1 MLALILTIVIFKDK
15 NLDWFPYQRCM
26 SLSVEDT
33 ENEQNEIRSLQ
44 GQLEATNTLVRT
56 LSMQLAEL
64 RDQVRFKIDVTF
76 MDGHTCLRRGRGL
89 WF

>member
-1 MLALILTIVIFKDK
+1 MGNTSACCGLVLQEK

-33 ENEQNEIRSLQ
+33 ENEQNEIRRLQ
-44 GQLEATNTLVRT
+44 GQLEETNTLVCT

-64 RDQVRFKIDVTF
+64 RDQVN
-76 MDGHTCLRRGRGL
+76 LYL
-89 WF
+89 LEA